1 MNPYTVI
8 GTYSDTGEIFATHY
22 MAPHGMAAL
31 ALTALDRED
40 DNIELVVCIEGRLKE
55 DEALTFPGTGVV
67 DGETFL
73 TNHPLAS

>member
-22 MAPHGMAAL
+22 TAPSGMAAL
-31 ALTALDRED
+31 ALAALDRTD
-40 DNIELVVCIEGRLKE
+40 DNIELVVCVEGHLRE
-55 DEALTFPGTGVV
+55 YEALTFPGHGTV

-73 TNHPLAS
+73 ANHPLAS